1 MRKEG
6 IVWVL
11 LKSKPDKWYKAGLI
25 KNGKKDEFFRL
36 GGEITADVI
45 DWHFLSEV
53 ELQMD
58 IFFKPLEKHDIEKIR
73 KKPHYT

>member
-11 LKSKPDKWYKAGLI
+11 LKSKPGKWYKAI
-25 KNGKKDEFFRL
+25 FYKNGKKDTFARYGREVSD
-36 GGEITADVI
+36 DVV
-45 DWHFLSEV
+45 DWHFLSEA

-58 IFFKPLEKHDIEKIR
+58 NNTKPL
-73 KKPHYT
+73 

>member
-11 LKSKPDKWYKAGLI
+11 LKSKPDEWYKAI
-25 KNGKKDEFFRL
+25 FYKNGKKDTFARYGREV
-36 GGEITADVI
+36 TNDVF
-45 DWHFLSEV
+45 DWHFLSEA

-58 IFFKPLEKHDIEKIR
+58 NNTKPL
-73 KKPHYT
+73 

>member
-1 MRKEG
+1 MRKQG

-11 LKSKPDKWYKAGLI
+11 LKSRPDKWYKAI
-25 KNGKKDEFFRL
+25 FYKNGKKDTFARYGREV
-36 GGEITADVI
+36 TDDVV
-45 DWHFLSEV
+45 DWHFLSEA

-73 KKPHYT
+73 

>member
-11 LKSKPDKWYKAGLI
+11 LKSKPDKWHKAI
-25 KNGKKDEFFRL
+25 FYKNGKKDTFAWYGREV
-36 GGEITADVI
+36 TDDVV
-45 DWHFLSEV
+45 DWHFLSEA

-58 IFFKPLEKHDIEKIR
+58 IFFKPLEKHDIEKIA
-73 KKPHYT
+73 PLAIGG

>member
-11 LKSKPDKWYKAGLI
+11 LKSKPGKWYKAI
-25 KNGKKDEFFRL
+25 FYKNGKKDTFARYGREV
-36 GGEITADVI
+36 TDDVV
-45 DWHFLSEV
+45 DWHSLSEA

-58 IFFKPLEKHDIEKIR
+58 NNTKPL
-73 KKPHYT
+73 